1 VRDLDSLPL
10 DASECEYELFT
21 AKTELGSLAYRDP
34 VAGALYNDWYR
45 RVEPAGEQ
53 RFSAAEMGKFALLAA
68 ASGIAGNAA
77 YDAIK
82 NIIRHSQR
90 DIGPCRSNSLYRPTS
105 TRSCGAVFTQARP
118 RLFV

>member
-34 VAGALYNDWYR
+34 VAGALYNALYNDWYR

-53 RFSAAEMGKFALLAA
+53 RFSAAEIGKFALLAA
-68 ASGIAGNAA
+68 ASGMAGNAA
-77 YDAIK
+77 TMQSRTSSAIRK
-82 NIIRHSQR
+82 E
-90 DIGPCRSNSLYRPTS
+90 T
-105 TRSCGAVFTQARP
+105 
-118 RLFV
+118 